1 MSMSL
6 VHSSRACL
14 LGFLLSAVAFA
25 QGIETKSGALV
36 LFGSASNCTK
46 AATIDY
52 QKVRKATPEYK
63 TIKSEGVPK
72 DSARHDLLTAEM
84 NKRIKEACKEVAQSG
99 GHDCVVGKADVA
111 DAKGQKV
118 TDITD
123 EVVRKLES

>member
-1 MSMSL
+1 MPISL
-6 VHSSRACL
+6 ARGFHGLL
-14 LGFLLSAVAFA
+14 LGFVLSSVAWA

-36 LFGSASNCTK
+36 LFGSATNCTK

-52 QKVRKATPEYK
+52 DKVRKATPEYK

-72 DSARHDLLTAEM
+72 DSARHDLLVADM
-84 NKRIKEACKEVAQSG
+84 NKRIKEACKEVAQGG
-99 GHDCVVGKADVA
+99 GHDCVIGKSDLA

-123 EVVRKLES
+123 DVVRKLES